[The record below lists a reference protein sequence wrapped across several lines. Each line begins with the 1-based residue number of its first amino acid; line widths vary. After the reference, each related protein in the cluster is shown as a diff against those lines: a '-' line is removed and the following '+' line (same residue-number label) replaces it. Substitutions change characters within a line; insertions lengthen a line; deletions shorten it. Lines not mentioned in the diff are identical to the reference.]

1 VHARSGGSTTSGR
14 WTTDEEIYIYTVYH
28 ADGAE
33 ELIKKHNINYLRENR
48 KATRTTKVTWTPTKT
63 PAMNSI
69 SNSPEAPTVLI
80 GIHTESHI
88 VNINQSDETI

>member
-1 VHARSGGSTTSGR
+1 MKDLVEVQLVEDGLQMKRY
-14 WTTDEEIYIYTVYH
+14 IYIYTVYH

-33 ELIKKHNINYLRENR
+33 ELIEKHNINYLRENR

-69 SNSPEAPTVLI
+69 SNSPEAPTVI
-80 GIHTESHI
+80 
-88 VNINQSDETI
+88 